1 MIKFTKL
8 KYKNFLSTGAAGL
21 EIQLDKAQ
29 MTLITALNGSGK
41 STAMDAICFALFGQ
55 PYRNINKPQLVNSI
69 NGKHCEVEAEFISGG
84 ITYRVVRGIKPAK
97 FEIYENGNLM
107 NQNPNVRDYQQV
119 LETQILKMNY
129 TAFTQV
135 VVMGSSN
142 YIPFM
147 RLNPKQRRDFIESLL
162 DIKIFSLMGDLLKQK
177 MQAVK
182 DELRVIAVKITSLEE
197 KIDLQNSFI
206 ESKVADRESKVAA
219 LNEELNE
226 SLAKREKLNKRYEK
240 LEKDLEELQEKELS
254 YIDVKEKVTELND
267 MRKKIQ
273 RNITKQESEKHEY
286 SEICTCPTCH
296 QTLEEE
302 SKAKVLEKFD
312 RKLAQLSE
320 GFEAIEGKIS
330 KLSEKLVGYSELQE
344 QIAEITNEQASINQS
359 LHGIN
364 LINNKILKSLKE
376 YESSSN
382 SDEEIAKLR
391 EFKKELKALIN
402 SQAALREDTHYSN
415 LIQFLLK
422 DSGIKAK
429 IIAQYVPVINK
440 LVNKYLGQLDF
451 WVSFNLDEQFNEVIK
466 SRHRDLFTYESFSAG
481 EKQRIDLALMLT
493 WREIAGLKNS
503 ASTNLLFLDEI
514 LDASL
519 DATVLDLLMNIL
531 YGMKDSNIFVISHR
545 EGLQDKFRHVIR
557 LEKKNNFT
565 VMV

>member
-1 MIKFTKL
+1 MIKFTRL
-8 KYKNFLSTGAAGL
+8 FYKNFLSTGQSGIEL
-21 EIQLDKAQ
+21 KLDRAQ

-69 NGKHCEVEAEFISGG
+69 NGKNCEVEAEFISGG
-84 ITYRVVRGIKPAK
+84 ITYKIVRGIKPAK

-177 MQAVK
+177 MQSVK
-182 DELRVIAVKITSLEE
+182 DELKIVGVKITSLEE
-197 KIDLQNSFI
+197 KIDLQKSFI
-206 ESKVADRESKVAA
+206 ESKVADRESKVS
-219 LNEELNE
+219 ELNTELEE
-226 SLAKREKLNKRYEK
+226 SLAKRVKLEERYQK
-240 LEKDLEELQEKELS
+240 LEKDLEDLQKQELS
-254 YIDVKEKVTELND
+254 YIDVNEKVTELKD
-267 MRKKIQ
+267 MRRKIQ
-273 RNITKQESEKHEY
+273 KNITKQESEKHEY

-296 QTLEEE
+296 QTLEEDAKKKVIE
-302 SKAKVLEKFD
+302 KYDSKLS
-312 RKLAQLSE
+312 QLSE
-320 GFEAIEGKIS
+320 GFGAIETKIT

-344 QIAEITNEQASINQS
+344 QISEITNEQASINQS

-376 YESSSN
+376 YESAAN
-382 SDEEIAKLR
+382 SDEEIAKLK
-391 EFKKELKALIN
+391 EFKTDLKTLIK
-402 SQAALREDTHYSN
+402 SQAALREDTHYST